1 MSDIS
6 FVYVSGTLDRAM
18 GQTKKKVVARR
29 HLVCGNCAS
38 WIHLETSGCE
48 KKWADTR
55 AEGFVFTCKGCTEV
69 AVLVKEV
76 SGLKQMMEDMKET
89 VAGLHLEDKGAETGS
104 RVTTTGVSQDREET
118 AGNSRK
124 EDTDTGIEDKG
135 EGRTEDRTE
144 ICAGMMTGVSQ
155 DREETDGNRISEDT
169 DTGIEDEGEGRTEE
183 RTEICAGTRLM
194 ATHAYTKNQESPIG
208 KEIDLQQWDTLIF
221 KRGHTENENWSL
233 VQDRTGQ
240 VGYVPAGFLVVIL
253 DTTTEEQE
261 SDTTKKGQENSTEEN
276 RIGQEENRI
285 GQEGERR
292 KSYSAAVID
301 GRKRNTTIYV
311 GDSIIRKTD
320 TRLNKGE
327 DVVVC
332 LPGARI
338 EHVTERVEKIVG
350 RGNGGTILV
359 HVGTNNTDKEGTT
372 AIVEKY
378 RKLLK
383 KTKQA
388 RLGQIILSGILPEC
402 GNRIQGYRN
411 SKRMAVNGMVERLC
425 KEEEVGYVDMW
436 DSFVGNEELYF
447 RDGLH
452 LSGKGA
458 AVLAEGLSGAVASGL
473 GKVRYLN

>member
-38 WIHLETSGCE
+38 WVHLETSGCE

-118 AGNSRK
+118 AGNSRT

-169 DTGIEDEGEGRTEE
+169 DTGIEGEGRTEE

-221 KRGHTENENWSL
+221 KREHAENENWSL

-276 RIGQEENRI
+276 RIGQE
-285 GQEGERR
+285 GERR

-301 GRKRNTTIYV
+301 GIKRNATIYV

-320 TRLNKGE
+320 TRLSKGE

-388 RLGQIILSGILPEC
+388 RLGQLILSGILPVC

>member
-38 WIHLETSGCE
+38 WVHLETSGCE

-76 SGLKQMMEDMKET
+76 SGLKQMMEDMKEM

-118 AGNSRK
+118 AGNSRT

-221 KRGHTENENWSL
+221 KREHAENENWSL

-253 DTTTEEQE
+253 DTTEEQE

-276 RIGQEENRI
+276 RIGQE
-285 GQEGERR
+285 GERR

-301 GRKRNTTIYV
+301 GIKRNATIYV

-320 TRLNKGE
+320 TRLSKGE

-388 RLGQIILSGILPEC
+388 RLGQIILSGILPVC

-458 AVLAEGLSGAVASGL
+458 AVLSEGLSGAVASGL

>member
-1 MSDIS
+1 MGQAQIN
-6 FVYVSGTLDRAM
+6 VRTRACSGTFIAR
-18 GQTKKKVVARR
+18 TKQAALTHNVRGKR
-29 HLVCGNCAS
+29 LNCKS
-38 WIHLETSGCE
+38 WVDFKSSGCG
-48 KKWADTR
+48 KTWAETR
-55 AEGFVFTCKGCTEV
+55 GESFAFTCKGCTEV
-69 AVLVKEV
+69 TVLVKEV
-76 SGLKQMMEDMKET
+76 EGLKQMVEDMMVGK
-89 VAGLHLEDKGAETGS
+89 
-104 RVTTTGVSQDREET
+104 VTRM
-118 AGNSRK
+118 RF
-124 EDTDTGIEDKG
+124 EDKG
-135 EGRTEDRTE
+135 EETESRVTKIGANQEREEAADNFRTEET
-144 ICAGMMTGVSQ
+144 ITGV
-155 DREETDGNRISEDT
+155 
-169 DTGIEDEGEGRTEE
+169 EDEGEIRTEE
-183 RTEICAGTRLM
+183 RKEIWSGATLM
-194 ATHAYTKNQESPIG
+194 ATHAYTRNPESPIG
-208 KEIDLQQWDTLIF
+208 KEIDLQQWDTLVF
-221 KRGHTENENWSL
+221 KGEHAENEHWRL
-233 VQDRTGQ
+233 VEDRYGQ
-240 VGYVPAGFLVVIL
+240 VGYAPAAFLVVIL
-253 DTTTEEQE
+253 DTTAEEEE
-261 SDTTKKGQENSTEEN
+261 SDATKKGHENSTEDN
-276 RIGQEENRI
+276 QIGGRI

-301 GRKRNTTIYV
+301 GIKRNATIYV

-320 TRLNKGE
+320 SRLSKGE

-350 RGNGGTILV
+350 RGNGGTIVV

-388 RLGQIILSGILPEC
+388 RLGQIILSGILPVC

-425 KEEEVGYVDMW
+425 KEEDVGYVDMW

>member
-1 MSDIS
+1 MNDIS

-38 WIHLETSGCE
+38 WVHLESSGCE
-48 KKWADTR
+48 KKWADPR

-76 SGLKQMMEDMKET
+76 SGLKQTMEDMKET

-118 AGNSRK
+118 AGNSRT
-124 EDTDTGIEDKG
+124 EDTDTGIEDEG
-135 EGRTEDRTE
+135 EGRTEERTE

-155 DREETDGNRISEDT
+155 DREETAGNSISEDT

-194 ATHAYTKNQESPIG
+194 ATNAYMKNQESPIG
-208 KEIDLQQWDTLIF
+208 KEIDLQQWDPLIF
-221 KRGHTENENWSL
+221 KGEHANNENWSL

-240 VGYVPAGFLVVIL
+240 VGYAPAGFLVVIL

-276 RIGQEENRI
+276 RIGQE
-285 GQEGERR
+285 GERR

-301 GRKRNTTIYV
+301 CIKRNTTIYV

-320 TRLNKGE
+320 TRLVKEE

-338 EHVTERVEKIVG
+338 EHVTERVEKIMG

-359 HVGTNNTDKEGTT
+359 NVGTNNTDKEGTT

-378 RKLLK
+378 RKLVR

-388 RLGQIILSGILPEC
+388 R
-402 GNRIQGYRN
+402 
-411 SKRMAVNGMVERLC
+411 
-425 KEEEVGYVDMW
+425 
-436 DSFVGNEELYF
+436 
-447 RDGLH
+447 
-452 LSGKGA
+452 
-458 AVLAEGLSGAVASGL
+458 
-473 GKVRYLN
+473 

>member
-1 MSDIS
+1 
-6 FVYVSGTLDRAM
+6 M
-18 GQTKKKVVARR
+18 GQSKRKVVPVASR
-29 HLVCGNCAS
+29 HLVCLNCKS
-38 WIHLETSGCE
+38 WVDFKSSGCG
-48 KKWADTR
+48 KTWAETR
-55 AEGFVFTCKGCTEV
+55 GESFAFTCKGCTEV
-69 AVLVKEV
+69 TVLVKEV
-76 SGLKQMMEDMKET
+76 EGLKQMVEDMMMGK
-89 VAGLHLEDKGAETGS
+89 
-104 RVTTTGVSQDREET
+104 VTRM
-118 AGNSRK
+118 RF
-124 EDTDTGIEDKG
+124 EDKG
-135 EGRTEDRTE
+135 EETESRVTKIGANQEREEAADNFRTEETITGVDDEGEIRTE
-144 ICAGMMTGVSQ
+144 ETITGV
-155 DREETDGNRISEDT
+155 
-169 DTGIEDEGEGRTEE
+169 EDEGEIRTEE
-183 RTEICAGTRLM
+183 RKEIWSGATLM
-194 ATHAYTKNQESPIG
+194 ATHTYTRNPESPIG
-208 KEIDLQQWDTLIF
+208 KEIDLQQWDTLVF
-221 KRGHTENENWSL
+221 KGEHAENEHWRL
-233 VQDRTGQ
+233 VEDRYGQ
-240 VGYVPAGFLVVIL
+240 VGYAPAAFLVVIL
-253 DTTTEEQE
+253 DTTAEEEE
-261 SDTTKKGQENSTEEN
+261 SDATKKGQENSTEDN
-276 RIGQEENRI
+276 QIGGRI

-301 GRKRNTTIYV
+301 GIKRNATIYV

-320 TRLNKGE
+320 SRLSKGE

-388 RLGQIILSGILPEC
+388 RLGQIILSGILPVC

-425 KEEEVGYVDMW
+425 KEEDVGYVDMW